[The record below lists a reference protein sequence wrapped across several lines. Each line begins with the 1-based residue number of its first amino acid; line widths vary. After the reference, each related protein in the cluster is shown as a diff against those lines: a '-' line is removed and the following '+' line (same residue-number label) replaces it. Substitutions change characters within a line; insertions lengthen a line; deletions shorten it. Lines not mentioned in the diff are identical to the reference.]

1 MSFWSILRWNR
12 YVKVVYKCR
21 TCENKFFSN
30 FGELYLCNE
39 TSNRQNK
46 ICFGNII
53 LFLFFVCYN
62 FWFKTKTLWLKWD
75 LIAASGASFAL
86 ILYGWVEGGGGG
98 RTGDKMIKDLKN
110 LAVTC
115 FGWGQYKMYKSII
128 IINFI
133 SWSKKLKPKML
144 SCVWSWCSVNKLLIL
159 WQFVMSSHTIFG
171 SVGDKAQ
178 DTQNFWSFCIR
189 GQQGYSDKG

>member
-1 MSFWSILRWNR
+1 VISLQQNIRQTNKTFLINVISFSFFYFMSFWSILRWNR

-75 LIAASGASFAL
+75 LIGASGASFSSHSIWL
-86 ILYGWVEGGGGG
+86 GG
-98 RTGDKMIKDLKN
+98 RGGRRDLRLGLGLGLDLVLGLGLSLGLGFYIYLLGTGGRGVKITQPL
-110 LAVTC
+110 LY
-115 FGWGQYKMYKSII
+115 FII
-128 IINFI
+128 F
-133 SWSKKLKPKML
+133 S
-144 SCVWSWCSVNKLLIL
+144 
-159 WQFVMSSHTIFG
+159 T
-171 SVGDKAQ
+171 
-178 DTQNFWSFCIR
+178 
-189 GQQGYSDKG
+189 